1 LRVWG
6 SVMDIH
12 GWLLNLGLQQYEA
25 AFRENDIDE
34 TLLPSL
40 TAQDLKDIGVV
51 VVGHRRKLLNAIGAL
66 SGNSVTVPFDR
77 DSGLDASFPDTAERR
92 QVTVMF
98 ADLVGSTALSTRMD
112 PEDLR
117 EVISAYRKCVAETVR
132 HLGGF
137 VSQYLGDGVLIFFG
151 YPQAHED
158 DAERAVRAA
167 LQLVAAVAGL
177 KTHAPLQ
184 TRVGIATGLVVVGEM
199 SDAGG
204 LRERGIVGETPNLA
218 ARLQSRAE
226 PNQVVIADNTRRLLG
241 NIFEL
246 KDLGSKHLKG
256 MAEGIRAWAVLQ
268 PSAVASRFEAMHAN
282 RLTELVGREEEIGL
296 LLRRWARAKSGEGQ
310 VVLLS
315 GEPGIG
321 KSRLTA
327 ALLEHIG
334 REPYGRL
341 RYFCSPHHAD
351 SALYPIISHLE
362 RAAKLVY
369 SDSLQTKLD
378 KLDRVL
384 AQTATSKEEV
394 ALLAEMLSLPNDGR
408 YPVLQLTPEQRRQ
421 RTLET
426 LLSQVEVLSRQNP
439 LLMVFEDAHWSDPTS
454 LDALSR
460 MVNRIAAL
468 PILLIIAFRPEF
480 DPPWIGRPHVIAVT
494 LNRLSEREVAVMID
508 HVVGGKPL
516 PANVRHDIIERT
528 DGVPLFVEEITRA
541 VLEAEGAAKHA
552 IAAILSTAT
561 EVPASLHAS
570 LMARLDRLGPA
581 KEVAQIGAAIG
592 REFSHALLSAVA
604 QKPEAQLNSSIEA
617 LLAAGLVS
625 RQGAPPDAIYLF
637 KHVLVQDA
645 AHSTLL
651 REPRRVLHARIA
663 ATLESQFTDIVERQ
677 PELLAR
683 HCTEAGLIE
692 KAAPLWGR
700 AGQRSLDR
708 SALLEAMEHITRA
721 LDQISALPA
730 TTPAL
735 RREQIKLQVALLT
748 PLIHVKGYAAPE
760 TTAAAERARILI
772 AQAEAINEPPEDP
785 LLLFSVLYSFWV
797 ASFVA
802 FNGKVMRELAAQF
815 LSLAKQQGAVV
826 PLMVGH
832 RNMGVSLLHTGDFA
846 EAQADID
853 RAIALFDPAQHR
865 HLATRFGQDVGV
877 ALSFYRSLVHWSLGY
892 PKRAL
897 RDAERAIKEA
907 REIDQAA
914 SLMAALTLTSLTHIH
929 CGNYAIANAQLDE
942 AIKLASEKGAL
953 FWKAGG
959 ILVKGSLL
967 AESGKSWDAVRTIA
981 SGMNEWRATGTTVWV
996 PTFLSY
1002 LARAHTELGQFDEAA
1017 RCIGEA
1023 MTTLQTNSENWYE
1036 ADVNRIAGEIALR
1049 SPCADV
1055 KRAEA
1060 YFERALA
1067 VARAQRA
1074 KSWELRAAM
1083 SMARLWRDQ
1092 GKYNEACGLLGPIY
1106 SWFTEGFD
1114 TRDLKEAKALL
1125 TCWRDDSGATH
1136 WGEAKRGCS
1145 T

>member
-1 LRVWG
+1 
-6 SVMDIH
+6 MDLH
-12 GWLLNLGLQQYEA
+12 GWLLSLGLQQYEA
-25 AFRENDIDE
+25 AFRKNDIDE
-34 TLLPSL
+34 ALLPSL

-66 SGNSVTVPFDR
+66 SGNADGA
-77 DSGLDASFPDTAERR
+77 DSATLERVSALELSFPDTAERR

-167 LQLVAAVAGL
+167 LQLVAAVVDL

-218 ARLQSRAE
+218 ARLQGSAE
-226 PNQVVIADNTRRLLG
+226 PNQVVIADSTRRLLG

-256 MAEGIRAWAVLQ
+256 VVEGMRAWAVLQ
-268 PSAVASRFEAMHAN
+268 PSAVASRFEAMHAAH
-282 RLTELVGREEEIGL
+282 LTELVGREEEVGL

-327 ALLEHIG
+327 ALLEQIG
-334 REPYGRL
+334 REPYTRL

-351 SALYPIISHLE
+351 SALYPIIGHFE
-362 RAAKLVY
+362 RVARLAY
-369 SDSLQTKLD
+369 NDSLQTKLD
-378 KLDRVL
+378 KVDRVL
-384 AQTATSKEEV
+384 AQTSASKEDA
-394 ALLAEMLSLPNDGR
+394 ALYAEMLSLANDGR
-408 YPVLQLTPEQRRQ
+408 YPALQLTPEQRRH

-426 LLSQVEVLSRQNP
+426 LWTRVEILARQNP
-439 LLMVFEDAHWSDPTS
+439 VLMVFEDAHWSDPTS
-454 LDALSR
+454 LEALSR
-460 MVNRIAAL
+460 AINRIAGL
-468 PILLIIAFRPEF
+468 RILLIITFRPEF
-480 DPPWIGRPHVIAVT
+480 DPPLIGRPHVTALT
-494 LNRLSEREVAVMID
+494 LNRLAEREVNMMID
-508 HVVGGKPL
+508 RVVGDKPL
-516 PANVRHDIIERT
+516 HASVRRDIIERT

-541 VLEAEGAAKHA
+541 VLEAESAAEHA
-552 IAAILSTAT
+552 IAAIQSAAA

-604 QKPEAQLNSSIEA
+604 QKPEAQLNSAIEA
-617 LLAAGLVS
+617 LLAAGLAF
-625 RQGAPPDAIYLF
+625 RQGTPPDVIYLF

-645 AHSTLL
+645 AHNTLL
-651 REPRRVLHARIA
+651 REPRRALHARIA
-663 ATLESQFTDIVERQ
+663 ATLESQFADVVERQ

-683 HCTEAGLIE
+683 HCTEAGLTE

-708 SALLEAMEHITRA
+708 SALLEAMEQITRA
-721 LDQISALPA
+721 LDQIDALPV

-760 TTAAAERARILI
+760 TTAAAERARVLI
-772 AQAEAINEPPEDP
+772 EQAEALNEPPEDP

-815 LSLAKQQGAVV
+815 QSLAKQHGAAI

-832 RNMGVSLLHTGDFA
+832 RNMGVSLLHTGDFV
-846 EAQADID
+846 EAQAEID
-853 RAIALFDPAQHR
+853 QAIDLFDPAQHR
-865 HLATRFGQDVGV
+865 HLGTRFGQDVGV
-877 ALSFYRSLVHWSLGY
+877 ALSFYRSLVHWSLGF
-892 PKRAL
+892 PERAL
-897 RDAERAIKEA
+897 ADADRAIKEA
-907 REIDQAA
+907 REIDQAV

-929 CGNYAIANAQLDE
+929 CGNHAIANAQLDE
-942 AIKLASEKGAL
+942 AIRLATEKGAL
-953 FWKAGG
+953 FWRAGG
-959 ILVKGSLL
+959 ILVKGCLL
-967 AESGKSWDAVRTIA
+967 AESGKALDAVHTIA
-981 SGMNEWRATGTTVWV
+981 SGISEWRATGTTVWV
-996 PTFLSY
+996 PTFLCY
-1002 LARAHTELGQFDEAA
+1002 LASAHAALDQYDEAG
-1017 RCIGEA
+1017 RCIDEA
-1023 MTTLQTNSENWYE
+1023 MTTLRANSESWYE

-1049 SPCADV
+1049 SPGANV
-1055 KRAEA
+1055 KKAET
-1060 YFERALA
+1060 YFERALD

-1074 KSWELRAAM
+1074 KSWELRSAM
-1083 SMARLWRDQ
+1083 SMARLWRDH
-1092 GKYNEACGLLGPIY
+1092 GKSKEACALLEPIY
-1106 SWFTEGFD
+1106 GCFAEGFD
-1114 TRDLKEAKALL
+1114 TRDLKQAKALL
-1125 TCWRDDSGATH
+1125 AGWRNDSRH
-1136 WGEAKRGCS
+1136 
-1145 T
+1145 

>member
-1 LRVWG
+1 
-6 SVMDIH
+6 MDLH
-12 GWLLNLGLQQYEA
+12 GWLLSLGLQQYEA

-51 VVGHRRKLLNAIGAL
+51 VVGHRRRLLNAIGAL
-66 SGNSVTVPFDR
+66 SGIAVGAGHA
-77 DSGLDASFPDTAERR
+77 DSAGLERVSALELSFPDTAERR

-167 LQLVAAVAGL
+167 LQLVAAVADL

-218 ARLQSRAE
+218 ARLQNSAE

-256 MAEGIRAWAVLQ
+256 VAEGIRAWAVLQ
-268 PSAVASRFEAMHAN
+268 PSAVASRFEAMHAAL
-282 RLTELVGREEEIGL
+282 LTELVGREEEIGL

-310 VVLLS
+310 VVLLA

-327 ALLEHIG
+327 ALLEQIG
-334 REPYGRL
+334 REPYTRL
-341 RYFCSPHHAD
+341 RYFCSPHHVD
-351 SALYPIISHLE
+351 SALYPIISHFE
-362 RAAKLVY
+362 RVARLAY
-369 SDSLQTKLD
+369 NDSLQTKLD

-384 AQTATSKEEV
+384 AQTSASKEDA
-394 ALLAEMLSLPNDGR
+394 ALYAEMLSLANDGR
-408 YPVLQLTPEQRRQ
+408 YPALQLTPEQRRH

-426 LLSQVEVLSRQNP
+426 LWTQVEVLARQNP
-439 LLMVFEDAHWSDPTS
+439 VLMVFEDAHWSDPTS
-454 LDALSR
+454 LEALSR
-460 MVNRIAAL
+460 AMNRIAGL
-468 PILLIIAFRPEF
+468 RILLIITFRPEF
-480 DPPWIGRPHVIAVT
+480 DPPLIGRPHVTALT
-494 LNRLSEREVAVMID
+494 LNRLAEREVSMMID
-508 HVVGGKPL
+508 RVVGGKPL
-516 PANVRHDIIERT
+516 PANVRREIIERT

-541 VLEAEGAAKHA
+541 VLEAESAAKHA
-552 IAAILSTAT
+552 IAVIQSAAA

-604 QKPEAQLNSSIEA
+604 QKPEAQLNSAIEA
-617 LLAAGLVS
+617 LLAAGLVF
-625 RQGAPPDAIYLF
+625 RQGTPPDVIYLF

-645 AHSTLL
+645 AHNTLL
-651 REPRRVLHARIA
+651 REPRRALHARIA
-663 ATLESQFTDIVERQ
+663 ATLESQFADVVERQ

-708 SALLEAMEHITRA
+708 SALLEAMEQISRA
-721 LDQISALPA
+721 LDQISAVPVA
-730 TTPAL
+730 TPAL
-735 RREQIKLQVALLT
+735 RREQIKLQVALMT

-760 TTAAAERARILI
+760 TTAAAERARVLI
-772 AQAEAINEPPEDP
+772 EQAEAINEPPEDP

-815 LSLAKQQGAVV
+815 QSLAKQHGAAI

-832 RNMGVSLLHTGDFA
+832 RNMGVSLLHTGDFV
-846 EAQADID
+846 EAQAEFD
-853 RAIALFDPAQHR
+853 RALDSFDPAQHR
-865 HLATRFGQDVGV
+865 HLGTRFGQDVGV
-877 ALSFYRSLVHWSLGY
+877 ALSFYRSLTHWSLGY
-892 PKRAL
+892 PERAL
-897 RDAERAIKEA
+897 ADADRAIGEA

-929 CGNYAIANAQLDE
+929 CGNYATANAQLDE

-959 ILVKGSLL
+959 ILVKGCLL
-967 AESGKSWDAVRTIA
+967 AESGKALDAVHTIA
-981 SGMNEWRATGTTVWV
+981 SGISEWRATGTTVWV
-996 PTFLSY
+996 PTFLCY
-1002 LARAHTELGQFDEAA
+1002 LAKAHAELGQFDEAG
-1017 RCIGEA
+1017 RCIDEA
-1023 MTTLQTNSENWYE
+1023 MTTLQANSESWYE

-1049 SPCADV
+1049 SPDANV

-1060 YFERALA
+1060 YFQRALD

-1074 KSWELRAAM
+1074 KSWELRSAM

-1092 GKYNEACGLLGPIY
+1092 GKSNEACGLLDSIY
-1106 SWFTEGFD
+1106 GFFTEGFD

-1125 TCWRDDSGATH
+1125 TSWGDDSRVAH
-1136 WGEAKRGCS
+1136 
-1145 T
+1145 

>member
-1 LRVWG
+1 
-6 SVMDIH
+6 MDLH
-12 GWLLNLGLQQYEA
+12 GWLLSLGLQQYEA

-66 SGNSVTVPFDR
+66 SGNAVSAGDA
-77 DSGLDASFPDTAERR
+77 DGAGLERVSALELSFPDTAERR

-167 LQLVAAVAGL
+167 LQLVAAVGDL

-218 ARLQSRAE
+218 ARLQNSAE

-256 MAEGIRAWAVLQ
+256 VAEGIRAWAVLQ
-268 PSAVASRFEAMHAN
+268 PSAVASRFEAMHAAL
-282 RLTELVGREEEIGL
+282 LTELVGREEEIGL

-327 ALLEHIG
+327 ALLEQIG
-334 REPYGRL
+334 REPYTRL
-341 RYFCSPHHAD
+341 RYFCSPHHVN
-351 SALYPIISHLE
+351 SAFYPIISHLE
-362 RAAKLVY
+362 RVARLAY
-369 SDSLQTKLD
+369 NDSLQTKLD

-384 AQTATSKEEV
+384 AQTSASKEDA
-394 ALLAEMLSLPNDGR
+394 ALYAEMLSLPNDGR
-408 YPVLQLTPEQRRQ
+408 YPALQLTPEQRRH

-426 LLSQVEVLSRQNP
+426 LWTQVEVLARQNP
-439 LLMVFEDAHWSDPTS
+439 VLMVFEDAHWSDPTS
-454 LDALSR
+454 LEALSR
-460 MVNRIAAL
+460 AMNRIAGL
-468 PILLIIAFRPEF
+468 RILLIITFRPEF
-480 DPPWIGRPHVIAVT
+480 DPPLIGRPHVTALT
-494 LNRLSEREVAVMID
+494 LNRLAEREVSVMID
-508 HVVGGKPL
+508 CVVGGKPL
-516 PANVRHDIIERT
+516 PASVRREIIERT

-541 VLEAEGAAKHA
+541 VVEAESAAKHA
-552 IAAILSTAT
+552 IAAIQSAAA

-604 QKPEAQLNSSIEA
+604 QKPEAQLNSAIEA
-617 LLAAGLVS
+617 LLAAGLVF
-625 RQGAPPDAIYLF
+625 RQGTPPDVIYLF

-645 AHSTLL
+645 AHNTLL
-651 REPRRVLHARIA
+651 REPRRALHARIA
-663 ATLESQFTDIVERQ
+663 ATLESQFADVVERQ

-708 SALLEAMEHITRA
+708 SALLEAMEQITRA
-721 LDQISALPA
+721 LDQISALPVA
-730 TTPAL
+730 TPTL
-735 RREQIKLQVALLT
+735 RREQIKLQVALMT

-760 TTAAAERARILI
+760 TTAAAERARVLI
-772 AQAEAINEPPEDP
+772 EQAEAINEPPEDP

-815 LSLAKQQGAVV
+815 QSLAKQHGAAI

-832 RNMGVSLLHTGDFA
+832 RNMGVSLLHTGDFV
-846 EAQADID
+846 EAQAEFD
-853 RAIALFDPAQHR
+853 RALDLFDPAQHR
-865 HLATRFGQDVGV
+865 HLGTRFGQDVGV
-877 ALSFYRSLVHWSLGY
+877 ALSFYRSLTHWSLGY

-897 RDAERAIKEA
+897 ADADRAIKEA

-929 CGNYAIANAQLDE
+929 CGNYALANAQLDE

-959 ILVKGSLL
+959 ILVKGCLL
-967 AESGKSWDAVRTIA
+967 AESGKALDAVHTIA
-981 SGMNEWRATGTTVWV
+981 SGISEWRETGTTVWV
-996 PTFLSY
+996 PTFLCY
-1002 LARAHTELGQFDEAA
+1002 LAKAHAELGQYDEAG
-1017 RCIGEA
+1017 RSIDEA
-1023 MTTLQTNSENWYE
+1023 MTTLQASSESWYE

-1049 SPCADV
+1049 SPDANV

-1060 YFERALA
+1060 YFERALD
-1067 VARAQRA
+1067 VARAQQA
-1074 KSWELRAAM
+1074 KSWELRSAM

-1092 GKYNEACGLLGPIY
+1092 GKSNEACGLLDSIY
-1106 SWFTEGFD
+1106 GCFTEGFD
-1114 TRDLKEAKALL
+1114 MRDLKEAKALL
-1125 TCWRDDSGATH
+1125 TGWRDDSRVAH
-1136 WGEAKRGCS
+1136 
-1145 T
+1145 